1 MKFMLDGGIKN
12 VSAVWCGS
20 HVKSTTPLLLFPLFM
35 EKVERSSSERFSY
48 DVLFVSMFCVHE
60 RGF

>member
-1 MKFMLDGGIKN
+1 M
-12 VSAVWCGS
+12 VWKSCQ
-20 HVKSTTPLLLFPLFM
+20 STTPSLLFPLFM
-35 EKVERSSSERFSY
+35 EKVERFSSERFSY